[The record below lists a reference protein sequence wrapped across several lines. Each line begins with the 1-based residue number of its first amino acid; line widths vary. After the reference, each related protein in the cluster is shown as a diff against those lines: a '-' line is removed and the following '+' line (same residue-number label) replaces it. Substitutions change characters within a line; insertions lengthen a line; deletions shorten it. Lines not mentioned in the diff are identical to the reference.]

1 LTLAASRPYSD
12 VKGLGH
18 AVELGN
24 DLLRAQHAL
33 QMAIDTLG
41 IVKTIFLNNRHYW
54 IQVTNNARNQ
64 GSSGDTTIVLKELD
78 KEEIMEFEEL
88 LMESGFNWLALGKVS
103 RDAMVAMIQV
113 KKNVDKTFI
122 NLPSHDQAK
131 QIITNSQGIIDET
144 KRLIEALAKVNEV
157 TEEQIEEAK
166 ENLQGEGE
174 PSTDEDEEEDEE
186 DEDEDERIL

>member
-1 LTLAASRPYSD
+1 
-12 VKGLGH
+12 
-18 AVELGN
+18 VELGN

-33 QMAIDTLG
+33 KMAIDTLG

-157 TEEQIEEAK
+157 TEEQIDEAK

-174 PSTDEDEEEDEE
+174 PSTDDEE
-186 DEDEDERIL
+186 DEDEDEENEDESELIL